1 MKGKSS
7 GASMS
12 VMLALLAVL
21 LVSLGFLSSQGGGR
35 EGMDSMNK
43 MKGPPMHCY
52 GKDGKQMASITKEE
66 DCKSPYTWK

>member
-35 EGMDSMNK
+35 EGME
-43 MKGPPMHCY
+43 MKGPPKHCF
-52 GKDGKQMASITKEE
+52 GTDGKQMASITKEAN
-66 DCKSPYTWK
+66 CKSPYEWK